1 MSTPVT
7 KKTQGELI
15 AEIETLQ
22 GELEALRGEIPGNA
36 GTRSVIREERYR
48 AILNGI
54 DEGYYE
60 VDLEEASPSATRPC
74 AGCWV
79 IH

>member
-15 AEIETLQ
+15 AEIETVQ

-48 AILNGI
+48 AESVNQDKG
-54 DEGYYE
+54 ERHE
-60 VDLEEASPSATRPC
+60 NP
-74 AGCWV
+74 GCGR
-79 IH
+79 

>member
-1 MSTPVT
+1 MAPTT
-7 KKTQGELI
+7 KTMAQLIEENERLQAELH
-15 AEIETLQ
+15 
-22 GELEALRGEIPGNA
+22 ALRRPGTESA
-36 GTRSVIREERYR
+36 GPRDILREERYR

-60 VDLEEASPSATRPC
+60 VDLGEASPSATRPC